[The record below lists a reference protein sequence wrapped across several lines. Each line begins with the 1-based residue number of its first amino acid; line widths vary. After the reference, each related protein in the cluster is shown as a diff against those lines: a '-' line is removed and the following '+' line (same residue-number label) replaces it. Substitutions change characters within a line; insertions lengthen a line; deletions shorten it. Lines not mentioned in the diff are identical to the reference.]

1 MIPRQYNPTIFVL
14 FPKISPSICKITTT
28 YPQTRWHIYTPPP
41 YRNLH
46 LYKAQVSIF
55 FTPRASIFAQRLF
68 GTCEMIAKPMTR
80 FDSTPRKI
88 DGGTFF
94 RNPARAATSASGSVV
109 PGNDDLRVSFV
120 FCNWHAEPDGEHERQ
135 FYKRGDFRSNRR
147 VYATIGCSI
156 RFQKKKKKLERERG
170 GRKEWKKRKKK
181 ERRER
186 ETEMKNRTNQI
197 LTTRVR
203 CYQNLTSFPCMR
215 KRFRAHKVA
224 ACNLLSVLYA
234 PR

>member
-1 MIPRQYNPTIFVL
+1 MFYS
-14 FPKISPSICKITTT
+14 PKIDFPSIRKITTT

-46 LYKAQVSIF
+46 LYKSQVSIF

-156 RFQKKKKKLERERG
+156 RFQKKKKKNQREKEEGGRNGRSVKKKNEEKERE
-170 GRKEWKKRKKK
+170 K
-181 ERRER
+181 
-186 ETEMKNRTNQI
+186 
-197 LTTRVR
+197 
-203 CYQNLTSFPCMR
+203 
-215 KRFRAHKVA
+215 
-224 ACNLLSVLYA
+224 
-234 PR
+234 